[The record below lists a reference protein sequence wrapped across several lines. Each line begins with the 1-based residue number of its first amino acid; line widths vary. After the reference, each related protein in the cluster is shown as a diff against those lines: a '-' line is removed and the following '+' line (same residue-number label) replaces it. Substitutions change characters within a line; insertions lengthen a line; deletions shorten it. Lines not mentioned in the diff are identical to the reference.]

1 MARRTE
7 IVGETT
13 EIAAVGRRLRAER
26 DRLDLDQQ
34 GLADRLGI
42 SRQQLSAYEGGGARA
57 SAVLVGSLVIPRL
70 ITPKTTIGETVLAA
84 KEIAAAV
91 NAAMEALPEELR
103 QAVTLREIEGLS
115 YEEIAELMNCPI
127 GTVRSR
133 LARGRRLLQGALHR
147 HALDAGLLEAT
158 R

>member
-13 EIAAVGRRLRAER
+13 EIAAVGGRLRAER

-57 SAVLVGSLVIPRL
+57 SAVLVGRVARIVSAQTGEDPR
-70 ITPKTTIGETVLAA
+70 
-84 KEIAAAV
+84 AV
-91 NAAMEALPEELR
+91 A
-103 QAVTLREIEGLS
+103 
-115 YEEIAELMNCPI
+115 
-127 GTVRSR
+127 
-133 LARGRRLLQGALHR
+133 GRIVVG
-147 HALDAGLLEAT
+147 
-158 R
+158 